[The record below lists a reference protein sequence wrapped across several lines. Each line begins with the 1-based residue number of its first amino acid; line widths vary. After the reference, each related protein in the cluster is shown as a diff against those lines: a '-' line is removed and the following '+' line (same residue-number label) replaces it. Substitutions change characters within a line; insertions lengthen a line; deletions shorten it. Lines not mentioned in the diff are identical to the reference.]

1 MGIQFDIKN
10 QTIGMAKLEEAKNM
24 HCMGRNNH
32 LREITCVSTGQVFV
46 LLTYCFLNKNGPTP
60 ATFLFIFGL
69 FKQTLHFL
77 QQINEKNVHPVYGVW
92 I

>member
-46 LLTYCFLNKNGPTP
+46 LLTYCF
-60 ATFLFIFGL
+60 
-69 FKQTLHFL
+69 
-77 QQINEKNVHPVYGVW
+77 
-92 I
+92 